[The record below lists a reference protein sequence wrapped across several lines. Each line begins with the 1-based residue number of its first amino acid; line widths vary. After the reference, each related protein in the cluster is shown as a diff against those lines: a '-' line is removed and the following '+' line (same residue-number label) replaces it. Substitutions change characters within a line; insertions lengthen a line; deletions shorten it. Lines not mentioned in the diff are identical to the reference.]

1 MMKLGRALR
10 HRRSVL
16 FWLDYNV
23 NIVLK
28 SNYLRLAPQGRPPR
42 LTCMAQQVA
51 QSGTWSWLSGL
62 GCTKVEI
69 GLSLSWAEP
78 ACPQLG
84 GGVVWGSEGFGV

>member
-1 MMKLGRALR
+1 
-10 HRRSVL
+10 
-16 FWLDYNV
+16 
-23 NIVLK
+23 
-28 SNYLRLAPQGRPPR
+28 
-42 LTCMAQQVA
+42 MAQQVA

-84 GGVVWGSEGFGV
+84 GGVVWGSEGFGVSLSRDLAGVMVDCRLAGDSKFLLFFHFLFINKCSIIKKL